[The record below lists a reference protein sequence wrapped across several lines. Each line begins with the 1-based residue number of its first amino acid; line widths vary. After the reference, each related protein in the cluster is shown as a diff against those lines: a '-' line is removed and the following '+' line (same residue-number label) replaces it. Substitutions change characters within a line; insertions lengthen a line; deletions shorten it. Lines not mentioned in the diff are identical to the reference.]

1 MDVREIW
8 IRLSAVSR
16 LPVNK
21 AVQIAKY
28 LQSLTLLN
36 DRQLKGCG
44 LSEQQSYQFLRSH
57 ADTINNTLKWLDKN
71 ESSLLTITD
80 SDYPP
85 LLKQISSPPL
95 LLFVAGNRKHLI
107 STQIA
112 LIGSRNA
119 TAYGTKWAT
128 YFAQELVKKELTI
141 TSGLAQGIDGIGHRS
156 VLKNNGVTI
165 AVLGSG
171 LEHIYPS
178 FHRTLAVQIKESG
191 LLISEYLP
199 MTPPLARHFPKRNRI
214 ISGLSSALLIIEAG
228 IKSGSLI
235 TANYALQQGKE
246 LFVLPGLL
254 GDSHFEGNHQLI
266 KQGANLAS
274 SPDDISDYLNS
285 SLQWFTFNDEY
296 QKEQTLSE
304 PTKIQE
310 KVQIEAPLV
319 QLTSIQQQAI
329 DTILPFLRF
338 NEVVPIDII
347 AHDSG
352 LSTSDLAPILLE
364 LELIEKIAIV
374 AGGYTR
380 LE

>member
-1 MDVREIW
+1 MDAREIW
-8 IRLSAVSR
+8 IRLNAVSR
-16 LPVNK
+16 LPLNK
-21 AVQIAKY
+21 AIQIAKY
-28 LQSLTLLN
+28 LQSLTQINQRL
-36 DRQLKGCG
+36 LKGCG
-44 LSEQQSYQFLRSH
+44 LSEQQSHQFLRLH
-57 ADTINNTLKWLDKN
+57 ADAVNNTLKWLDKN
-71 ESSLLTITD
+71 ESSILTIID

-119 TAYGTKWAT
+119 TQYGTKWAT

-141 TSGLAQGIDGIGHRS
+141 TSGLAQGIDGVGHRS
-156 VLKNNGVTI
+156 ALKNNGVTV

-171 LEHIYPS
+171 LEQIYPS
-178 FHRTLAVQIKESG
+178 FHRALAAQIKESG
-191 LLISEYLP
+191 LLISEHLP
-199 MTPPLARHFPKRNRI
+199 MTPPLARHFPQRNRI

-254 GDSHFEGNHQLI
+254 GDTHFEGNHQLI
-266 KQGANLAS
+266 KQGANLVS
-274 SPDDISDYLNS
+274 SLDDILEYLNS
-285 SLQWFTFNDEY
+285 SLQWITCNNEYRQEHKAEEFIEVIDNEKKDTQVAQFT
-296 QKEQTLSE
+296 S
-304 PTKIQE
+304 
-310 KVQIEAPLV
+310 V
-319 QLTSIQQQAI
+319 QQQAI
-329 DTILPFLRF
+329 NVILPFLSF
-338 NEVVPIDII
+338 NNATPIDII
-347 AHDSG
+347 VSHSG
-352 LSTSDLAPILLE
+352 LSTSELAPLLLE

-374 AGGYTR
+374 AGGYIR

>member
-1 MDVREIW
+1 MDAREIW
-8 IRLSAVSR
+8 IRLNAVSR

-21 AVQIAKY
+21 AIQIAKY
-28 LQSLTLLN
+28 LQSLTQLNQKLLI
-36 DRQLKGCG
+36 GCG
-44 LSEQQSYQFLRSH
+44 LSEQQSHQFLRLP
-57 ADTINNTLKWLDKN
+57 ANAVTDTLKWLDKN

-80 SDYPP
+80 SDYPS

-95 LLFVAGNRKHLI
+95 LLFVAGNRQHLK

-112 LIGSRNA
+112 LIGSRVA
-119 TAYGTKWAT
+119 TQYGSKWAT

-156 VLKNNGVTI
+156 ALKSNGITI

-171 LEHIYPS
+171 LEQIYPS
-178 FHRTLAVQIKESG
+178 FHRTLATQIKESG
-191 LLISEYLP
+191 LIISEHLP
-199 MTPPLARHFPKRNRI
+199 MTPPLARYFPQRNRI
-214 ISGLSSALLIIEAG
+214 ISGLSTALLIVEAG

-254 GDSHFEGNHQLI
+254 GDAHFEGNHQLI

-274 SPDDISDYLNS
+274 SPEDILEYLNS
-285 SLQWFTFNDEY
+285 SLQWLTCDNEHRQKLITEEY
-296 QKEQTLSE
+296 TTLINNKKRES
-304 PTKIQE
+304 KIE
-310 KVQIEAPLV
+310 
-319 QLTSIQQQAI
+319 QLTSEQQQAM
-329 DTILPFLRF
+329 DVILPLLHF
-338 NEVVPIDII
+338 NKTLPIDII
-347 AHDSG
+347 AQASG
-352 LSTSDLAPILLE
+352 LSTSALAPLLLE
-364 LELIEKIAIV
+364 LELIKKVAIV

>member
-8 IRLSAVSR
+8 IRLNAISR
-16 LPVNK
+16 LPTNK
-21 AVQIAKY
+21 AIQIAKY
-28 LQSLTLLN
+28 LQSVTQLTY
-36 DRQLKGCG
+36 RQLKSCG
-44 LSEQQSYQFLRSH
+44 LSEQQSHQFLRLH
-57 ADTINNTLKWLDKN
+57 ADAVNNTLKWLDKN

-128 YFAQELVKKELTI
+128 YFAQELVKNQFTI

-156 VLKNNGVTI
+156 ALNNKGVTI

-178 FHRTLAVQIKESG
+178 FHRTLATQIKESG
-191 LLISEYLP
+191 LLISEHLP
-199 MTPPLARHFPKRNRI
+199 MTPPLARYFPQRNRI
-214 ISGLSSALLIIEAG
+214 ISGLSATLLIIEVG

-254 GDSHFEGNHQLI
+254 GDLHFEGNHQLI

-274 SPDDISDYLNS
+274 SPDDILEYLNS
-285 SLQWFTFNDEY
+285 SLQWLTCEYESPQEQIDEKLI
-296 QKEQTLSE
+296 QLSDN
-304 PTKIQE
+304 KKKDIQRE
-310 KVQIEAPLV
+310 
-319 QLTSIQQQAI
+319 QLTPNQQLAI
-329 DTILPFLRF
+329 DMILPFVRF
-338 NEVVPIDII
+338 NEIVPIDII

-352 LSTSDLAPILLE
+352 LSTSELAPLLLE
-364 LELIEKIAIV
+364 LELIEKVVIV